1 MTLENKKG
9 MKKEFKILFKVL
21 KDEKEYLVY
30 QDKTSEHIYASLKN
44 DDKLQKIDEDVFE
57 HLNKILEKMI

>member
-9 MKKEFKILFKVL
+9 MKKEFKVLFEVI
-21 KDEKEYLVY
+21 KDEKEYLIY
-30 QDKTSEHIYASLKN
+30 QDKTSEHIYAGLKN
-44 DDKLQKIDEDVFE
+44 DDKLLKVDDDVFE